1 LFPFLLLQTLA
12 VSRSFFCATFSFA
25 DLSHF
30 TPIDGVIG
38 AVEASA
44 AVDAMLVE
52 RCRSVKTVIARL
64 VEAIEKEQLTN
75 EAVYDMVR
83 KNAGERPTLRP
94 RHIPVGLI
102 RHLPWFAW
110 DPHYLN

>member
-1 LFPFLLLQTLA
+1 VPFLLLLFPFLLIQTPRCA
-12 VSRSFFCATFSFA
+12 VPAFAYLFAFFVPPFLFA

-30 TPIDGVIG
+30 TPIDAFLG

-75 EAVYDMVR
+75 EAVYEMVR
-83 KNAGERPTLRP
+83 KNAG
-94 RHIPVGLI
+94 G
-102 RHLPWFAW
+102 
-110 DPHYLN
+110 